1 MGDIGSGV
9 IAATN
14 RSGAGV
20 RLRSLLLGVS
30 DVPGSSLMGVTDD
43 HLRTNVVTGRIGTGV
58 LTLRILSVWI
68 SLTGSISS
76 CASESDVSDPMSGA
90 G

>member
-9 IAATN
+9 VAATN
-14 RSGAGV
+14 RSGAVV
-20 RLRSLLLGVS
+20 RRGSLLLGVS
-30 DVPGSSLMGVTDD
+30 EVPGSSLIGVTDD
-43 HLRTNVVTGRIGTGV
+43 HLRTTLLTCRVETGV
-58 LTLRILSVWI
+58 LTLSIRSVWV

>member
-1 MGDIGSGV
+1 MGDVGSGV
-9 IAATN
+9 NVATN

-43 HLRTNVVTGRIGTGV
+43 HLRTNLSTGRVGTGV
-58 LTLRILSVWI
+58 SN
-68 SLTGSISS
+68 
-76 CASESDVSDPMSGA
+76 
-90 G
+90 

>member
-9 IAATN
+9 VAATN

-20 RLRSLLLGVS
+20 RRGSLPLGGPE
-30 DVPGSSLMGVTDD
+30 VPGSFLDGVTEDQ
-43 HLRTNVVTGRIGTGV
+43 LRTNLAIGRVGTGV

-68 SLTGSISS
+68 SLTGSLSS